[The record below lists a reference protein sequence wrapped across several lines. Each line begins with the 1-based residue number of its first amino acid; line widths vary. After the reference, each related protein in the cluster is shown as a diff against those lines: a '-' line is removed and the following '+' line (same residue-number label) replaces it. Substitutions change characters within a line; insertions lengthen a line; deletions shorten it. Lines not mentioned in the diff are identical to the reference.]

1 MRPHFTGLWRN
12 ADFLKL
18 WTGQTISVFGSMI
31 GGSAMT
37 FTAII
42 FLHATPL
49 EMAILSAAR
58 QVPAFVAGLMAGV
71 WVDRLRRRPILITTD
86 LGRALLLAT
95 IPLAA
100 AFGALRIEH
109 LYVVAFGTSLLTLLF
124 DVAYQAYLPA
134 LVQREEV
141 LEGNSKLTAS
151 ASVAE
156 FGGFSLAGWLVQWLS
171 GPATILIDALS
182 FVVSAVS
189 LAFIRRREPAG
200 APTAAQ
206 EPSGVW
212 REIVDGLR
220 VIRRN
225 SVLLAI
231 GITEVLLGIGQ
242 GIVGAIISLFMI
254 DGLHFEPGVLGMIW
268 AVGGVTSFLG
278 ATFAAA
284 AARRWGA
291 GGAMSGGLLF
301 SGLGTLLVPLA
312 PGPTLLG
319 ALLLVGNQVITDP
332 AHTVYLVNEV
342 SLRQR
347 IVPGRLLGRVSATVR
362 FGSLGATLVG
372 AVAGG
377 VLGERTGLRPT
388 LVAGC
393 GLTLAA
399 ALWLRLSPAGRLGP
413 PPGRED

>member
-18 WTGQTISVFGSMI
+18 WTGQSISVFGSMI

-58 QVPAFVAGLMAGV
+58 QVPAFMAGLMAGV

-231 GITEVLLGIGQ
+231 GITEVLLGSSS
-242 GIVGAIISLFMI
+242 AIMR
-254 DGLHFEPGVLGMIW
+254 
-268 AVGGVTSFLG
+268 
-278 ATFAAA
+278 
-284 AARRWGA
+284 ARPW
-291 GGAMSGGLLF
+291 
-301 SGLGTLLVPLA
+301 
-312 PGPTLLG
+312 
-319 ALLLVGNQVITDP
+319 
-332 AHTVYLVNEV
+332 
-342 SLRQR
+342 
-347 IVPGRLLGRVSATVR
+347 
-362 FGSLGATLVG
+362 
-372 AVAGG
+372 
-377 VLGERTGLRPT
+377 
-388 LVAGC
+388 
-393 GLTLAA
+393 
-399 ALWLRLSPAGRLGP
+399 
-413 PPGRED
+413 